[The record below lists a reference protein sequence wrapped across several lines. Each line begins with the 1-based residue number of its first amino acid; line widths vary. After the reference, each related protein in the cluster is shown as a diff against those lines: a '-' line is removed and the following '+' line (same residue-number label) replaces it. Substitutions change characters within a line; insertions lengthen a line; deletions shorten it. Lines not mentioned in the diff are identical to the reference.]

1 MSEVNLELIRE
12 RERERT
18 DIYSKINK
26 LKSEKKKKS
35 MEIEKKKM
43 PVTFCLNE

>member
-26 LKSEKKKKS
+26 LKSEKKKKQWKL
-35 MEIEKKKM
+35 KKKNASDLL
-43 PVTFCLNE
+43 FK